1 MAEKPT
7 IAVVG
12 AAKDRSKF
20 SNKCV
25 RAYLEAGYEVFPVN
39 PRESEIEGLPVRKTL
54 SGIAVDL
61 DRISVYLPP
70 VLTMELLPEIAAKGA
85 EQVFFNPGSADR
97 RVLNAARDANVHA
110 VAECSILAIGRKPS
124 EFS

>member
-1 MAEKPT
+1 MAEKTT
-7 IAVVG
+7 IAVLG
-12 AAKDRSKF
+12 ASKDRNKF

-39 PRESEIEGLPVRKTL
+39 PRESEIEGLAVRKKL
-54 SGIAVDL
+54 SDIPVEL

-85 EQVFFNPGSADR
+85 SQVFFNPGSADR
-97 RVLNAARDANVHA
+97 RVLDAARAAHVQA

-124 EFS
+124 EFP